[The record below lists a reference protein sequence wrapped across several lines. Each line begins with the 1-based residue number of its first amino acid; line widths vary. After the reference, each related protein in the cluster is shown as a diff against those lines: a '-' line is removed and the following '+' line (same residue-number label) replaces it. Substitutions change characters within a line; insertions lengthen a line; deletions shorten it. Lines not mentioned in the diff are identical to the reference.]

1 MIPIFMVIL
10 LLKLPGGKTYF
21 AYQNFV
27 AAAIFI
33 AAAATDGL
41 DGYIARKFHQVTNLG
56 KFLDP
61 LADKLLVSAA
71 LISLVQMHKIY
82 AWIVWVIL
90 AREFAVTGLRAIAAA
105 DGVVISASKL
115 GKIKT
120 VSQVVAISVI
130 LLNDWPFSYL
140 GIYLGKPLIYLAL
153 ILTII
158 SGVDYIFKA
167 RNLLSKKDVGQGR
180 KKIKVSKIIRKNKR

>member
-1 MIPIFMVIL
+1 MNLPNILTIIRIIMIPIFMVVL

-21 AYQNFV
+21 PYQDYV

-33 AAAATDGL
+33 IAAATDGL
-41 DGYIARKFHQVTNLG
+41 DGYVARKLRQVTNLG

-71 LISLVQMHKIY
+71 LISLVELEIVS

-90 AREFAVTGLRAIAAA
+90 AREFAVTGIRAIAAA

-115 GKIKT
+115 GKLKT
-120 VSQVVAISVI
+120 VAQVVAIS
-130 LLNDWPFSYL
+130 
-140 GIYLGKPLIYLAL
+140 AL
-153 ILTII
+153 ILRDWPLSYLDIYIGEPMLYIALLLTIV
-158 SGVDYIFKA
+158 SGIDYIVKA
-167 RNLLSKKDVGQGR
+167 RHLFRTKK
-180 KKIKVSKIIRKNKR
+180 

>member
-1 MIPIFMVIL
+1 MNLPNILTLFRIVLIPVFMVVL
-10 LLKLPGGKTYF
+10 LLKLPGGRTYF
-21 AYQNFV
+21 PCQDYV
-27 AAAIFI
+27 AAGIFI
-33 AAAATDGL
+33 FASITDGL
-41 DGYIARKFHQVTNLG
+41 DGYIARRLGQVTNLG

-71 LISLVQMHKIY
+71 LISLIELEQVS

-120 VSQVVAISVI
+120 VTQVIAISA
-130 LLNDWPFSYL
+130 LLLHDWPFSYL
-140 GIYLGKPLIYLAL
+140 NIPVGQPMLYIALVLTVVSGI
-153 ILTII
+153 
-158 SGVDYIFKA
+158 DYIIKS
-167 RNLLSKKDVGQGR
+167 RHLIGVLSKK
-180 KKIKVSKIIRKNKR
+180 